1 MKLIWAAM
9 WLIAAAMYAVGARG
23 QVAGAAASGA
33 AAQAGTGTKV
43 YTNAELHLTFTYPAE
58 LGLVD
63 AAAVAAVARG
73 MVYGDDASK
82 DECTKVLLAVGEGS
96 GRGQGG
102 VQSGWARV
110 GVVEVNPQ
118 CFPAKVLREKKTTD
132 RLLRNF
138 VTQATTVMG
147 TMPLEQAAGYEIEG
161 RRACFAAAQ
170 GTPVTAGDVQTAGE
184 ELLGVAAVATE
195 GQLVAWVIETN
206 DQALFNRLLGSG
218 VDFGTGKTERLL
230 PAQVR

>member
-1 MKLIWAAM
+1 M
-9 WLIAAAMYAVGARG
+9 WLIAAAMCAVGARG

-33 AAQAGTGTKV
+33 AAQASPASAATKV

-58 LGLVD
+58 LGPVD
-63 AAAVAAVARG
+63 AAPVAAVARR
-73 MVYGDDASK
+73 MVYGDDASEDK
-82 DECTKVLLAVGEGS
+82 CTKVLLAVGEGS

-102 VQSGWARV
+102 GQGGWARV
-110 GVVEVNPQ
+110 GLVEVNAQ
-118 CFPAKVLREKKTTD
+118 CFPAKVLREKKATD

-170 GTPVTAGDVQTAGE
+170 GTPVTAGGVQTAGE

-195 GQLVAWVIETN
+195 GRVVSWVIETN
-206 DQALFNRLLGSG
+206 DGAMFNRLLASG
-218 VDFGTGKTERLL
+218 VDFGTGKTERRL
-230 PAQVR
+230 PARAL